1 MSGEFE
7 RDLRAMMR
15 EKGIDVDGP
24 IDPSQ
29 MLTAA
34 AKMREVCTPLKA
46 ATFRLVRLDQ
56 DMPGAACFWCG
67 SKEAAHLVVI
77 IGRRDQQRAFG
88 YEPTCSM
95 CLGTLLEYYDRNR

>member
-1 MSGEFE
+1 MSMGEFE

-34 AKMREVCTPLKA
+34 AKMREVCTPFKA
-46 ATFRLVRLDQ
+46 ASFRIHNERG
-56 DMPGAACFWCG
+56 PCRPCFWCG
-67 SKEAAHLVVI
+67 SKEAGHNVAI
-77 IGRRDQQRAFG
+77 IARRDQQRAFG

-95 CLGTLLEYYDRNR
+95 CLDTLLEYYR